1 MENTIQFPTEVI
13 ELPSKGLLYPKT
25 SPLSKGTIEMKYM
38 TAREEDILTNQN
50 FIQKGVVIDKLLQ
63 SLIVDNNIKYSDL
76 LVGDKNALLIAA
88 RVLGYGKDYEI
99 TYKGEQYTIDLSKLE
114 HKEIDES
121 LFTPEVNEFSFT
133 LPNSGTEIT
142 FKLITHAD
150 DQLIEQEVKG
160 LKKINKDSSPEMS
173 TRMKH
178 IITSV
183 GGDRTTAIIRQ
194 YVDNRLLAVDAR
206 ALRNYISEIQPDVN
220 LKFYPENG
228 PEGGVDIPIG
238 LNFFWPDSKL

>member
-1 MENTIQFPTEVI
+1 M
-13 ELPSKGLLYPKT
+13 
-25 SPLSKGTIEMKYM
+25 
-38 TAREEDILTNQN
+38 
-50 FIQKGVVIDKLLQ
+50 
-63 SLIVDNNIKYSDL
+63 
-76 LVGDKNALLIAA
+76 
-88 RVLGYGKDYEI
+88 
-99 TYKGEQYTIDLSKLE
+99 
-114 HKEIDES
+114 
-121 LFTPEVNEFSFT
+121 NE
-133 LPNSGTEIT
+133 
-142 FKLITHAD
+142 D

-160 LKKINKDSSPEMS
+160 LKKINKDSSPDMS

-183 GGDRTTAIIRQ
+183 GGDKTTTIIRQ